1 MYEGKPLI
9 LVIGASDTGRTPMA
23 AGLLRRALG
32 AGVVVRTAG
41 VLSHEGEGAM
51 PEAQMALEQV
61 GIDISRH
68 LSRPLRQE
76 EHRKAELLLAIDR
89 GTELV
94 LFSEFPH
101 DPRVTCLPVLA
112 EMPDVLDPH
121 RMPLG
126 VWIAALRQLSD
137 QVSAA
142 LPKIRQQLGIS
153 DQETLPQLPRE
164 AERRRSSLAHEPLA
178 LGASHKMQWDRD
190 EDMQRLLQLISGE
203 QRSESGDGEPEAPAA
218 VADEQSAAAQAAVQ
232 PALATSVGLGHV
244 ASQPPALDNDSAPEA
259 EAKVDSFSFHSTTP
273 AVSSLEPVAQ
283 SVEPQASAVPGPPTQ
298 PGPQALL
305 EGDRGAH
312 VTRMLKLLQAAE
324 ELPEVVDWARL
335 RQELSNRLRAIA
347 QLSAGPMDFAPAATL
362 MLEGKL
368 IQQATQPSADGL
380 LMLRRA
386 IKRLEVPLNAA
397 ALAAIGGELAEW

>member
-9 LVIGASDTGRTPMA
+9 LLIGASDTGRTPMA

-68 LSRPLRQE
+68 LSRPLRHE

-94 LFSEFPH
+94 LFSEFPQ
-101 DPRVTCLPVLA
+101 DPRVVCLPVLA

-137 QVSAA
+137 QVTAA
-142 LPKIRQQLGIS
+142 VPKIREHLGIR
-153 DQETLPQLPRE
+153 DQEPLPQLPRKV
-164 AERRRSSLAHEPLA
+164 ERRRSTLTHEPLV
-178 LGASHKMQWDRD
+178 LGTGNKMQWDRD
-190 EDMQRLLQLISGE
+190 EDMQRLMQLISGE
-203 QRSESGDGEPEAPAA
+203 QTNEPAVAEAEPVAVVAEEQSELAEVAGQPELAAA
-218 VADEQSAAAQAAVQ
+218 VGTPDVESLPPLQTMETPVKAD
-232 PALATSVGLGHV
+232 
-244 ASQPPALDNDSAPEA
+244 
-259 EAKVDSFSFHSTTP
+259 AKIETFSFKSTTP
-273 AVSSLEPVAQ
+273 AIKAWEAVAQ
-283 SVEPQASAVPGPPTQ
+283 ATEHQLSPVEDTPAPAAEP
-298 PGPQALL
+298 ALP
-305 EGDRGAH
+305 EGDRVAH
-312 VTRMLKLLQAAE
+312 VERMMKMLQAAE
-324 ELPEVVDWARL
+324 EVPEIVDWVRM
-335 RQELSNRLRAIA
+335 RQALSDRLRAIA
-347 QLSAGPMDFAPAATL
+347 QQSAGPIDFAPAATL

-368 IQQATQPSADGL
+368 IQQATQPPADAL
-380 LMLRRA
+380 FMLRRS
-386 IKRLEVPLNAA
+386 IKRLEAPLNAT